1 MREGIALCWIKRGS
15 SLIVIRRRKA
25 LPPLDS
31 FDRGFSVKANN
42 GRVLDLHVRRAAQIG
57 AAACRVMSGYGMQTR
72 LLHLH
77 EAEPLTQSASSYQ
90 V

>member
-1 MREGIALCWIKRGS
+1 MPKQSAFPAGRFW
-15 SLIVIRRRKA
+15 RKA
-25 LPPLDS
+25 
-31 FDRGFSVKANN
+31 
-42 GRVLDLHVRRAAQIG
+42 VLRI
-57 AAACRVMSGYGMQTR
+57 MSGYGMQTR